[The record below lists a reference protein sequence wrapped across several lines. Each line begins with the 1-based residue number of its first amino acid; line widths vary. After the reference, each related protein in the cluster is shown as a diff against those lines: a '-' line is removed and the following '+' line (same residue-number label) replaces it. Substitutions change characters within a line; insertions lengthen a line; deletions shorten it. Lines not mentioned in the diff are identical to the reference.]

1 MLRPISDMM
10 TRVVRTVGMEDTI
23 EKVENEL
30 KFHRLSSV
38 PVVDSK
44 GNIFGIISSPDIV
57 LFHAARKNPKA
68 VRASDMCVY
77 KPIQVG
83 AGASIVEVAELMVK
97 HRIHHVIIT
106 KGESVIGMVS
116 SLDFVQEYL
125 RKRT

>member
-1 MLRPISDMM
+1 MPQPISDMM
-10 TRVVRTVGMEDTI
+10 TKVVRSVGMDDTI

-30 KFHRLSSV
+30 KSHKLSSV

-68 VRASDMCVY
+68 VRAWDMCTY

-83 AGASIVEVAELMVK
+83 PDASIDEVARQMVT
-97 HRIHHVIIT
+97 HRVHHVLVT
-106 KGESVIGMVS
+106 EHGSVIGIVS
-116 SLDFVQEYL
+116 SLDFVQAFL
-125 RKRT
+125 RRGT

>member
-1 MLRPISDMM
+1 M
-10 TRVVRTVGMEDTI
+10 GMDDTI

-30 KFHRLSSV
+30 KSHKLSSV

-68 VRASDMCVY
+68 VRAWDMCTY

-83 AGASIVEVAELMVK
+83 PDASIDEVARQMVT
-97 HRIHHVIIT
+97 HRVHHVLVT
-106 KGESVIGMVS
+106 EHGSVIGIVS
-116 SLDFVQEYL
+116 SLDFVQAFL
-125 RKRT
+125 RRGT